1 MSNTIITNAGLNW
14 ITSASTLGPF
24 ISIKYFLPVYDYR
37 ADPNVHN
44 QLVTSA
50 IDTSAAMSA
59 SDTSPTGEIIYNI
72 DTENHSYSLSET
84 NHYVLSAGGET
95 LDESDD
101 PWILTNSVI
110 SIPQSINLYDGVPL
124 SDQIYGANGVDAL
137 AITNAWEIY
146 GGELSAGSNSVPA
159 ETSTGTDRYFTVDG
173 YYPTSASGLLK
184 GSFKCRLSKNIGSVK
199 FNKIALYAIRVDE
212 NGQEIGNP
220 ALFAEAMMTNPVVK
234 TNYGTEGFDDIVI
247 DVQLTISTITSA
259 WNDVFYSTSG
269 DYWNLTPN
277 GLYYQERVGI
287 GDFNDGAVNI
297 PTKLDIRSESEK
309 QLRLTRNSSQ
319 YAELYINSAG
329 QLTISGT
336 DSTIQATTIIPL
348 TTNVYN
354 LGSATFQ
361 WGTVYLNKL
370 KNIYDALYSETSI
383 LPVPTNNYTLG
394 TNALAWKNIYSKAL
408 DVAGTISCQ
417 SLLPK
422 TNDLYSLGD
431 TTHAFHEIYV
441 NAIWPDSTRYF
452 TYFHGSLFP
461 LANGTNKDL
470 GHPNYC
476 WDKIYG
482 TSGIFNTLILN
493 DKNLGSWTYKG
504 DENVPVTA
512 YSDNGEILFTTTE
525 VSFSDLSLRYQ
536 YLNSITVLVE
546 CEFRFDDP
554 NGARHFEIELP
565 EEIKGNIVY
574 QGLKETWLGT
584 LRNLSTG
591 LTQPMRVQFANV
603 HRTHI
608 RTCLLDRSVPSTA
621 DSMVFFSMIY
631 SIA

>member
-44 QLVTSA
+44 QLITSA

-72 DTENHSYSLSET
+72 DAENHSYSLSET

-95 LDESDD
+95 LDESGD

-146 GGELSAGSNSVPA
+146 GGELSAGSNTVPA
-159 ETSTGTDRYFTVDG
+159 ETSTGTNRYFTVDG

-199 FNKIALYAIRVDE
+199 FNKIALYAIRIDE
-212 NGQEIGNP
+212 DGQEIGNP

-277 GLYYQERVGI
+277 GLYYQENVGI
-287 GDFNDGAVNI
+287 GDFNDGTVNI
-297 PTKLDIRSESEK
+297 PTKLDIRSKSEK

-319 YAELYINSAG
+319 YAELYINSIG
-329 QLTISGT
+329 QLTLSGT
-336 DSTIQATTIIPL
+336 DSTIQATTISPL

-361 WGTVYLNKL
+361 WSTVYLNKL

-431 TTHAFHEIYV
+431 STHAFHEIYV
-441 NAIWPDSTRYF
+441 NAIWPDGERNF
-452 TYFHGSLFP
+452 IYFHGSLFP
-461 LANGTNKDL
+461 STYGTNKDL
-470 GHPNYC
+470 GHPDSS

-482 TSGIFNTLILN
+482 TSGIFDTIILN
-493 DKNLGSWTYKG
+493 DKNLGSWTSES
-504 DENVPVTA
+504 DLDSLTA
-512 YSDNGEILFTTTE
+512 YSDDGEILVTTTE
-525 VSFSDLSLRYQ
+525 VSFSDLFLRYQ
-536 YLNSITVLVE
+536 FLNSTTVLVE

-554 NGARHFEIELP
+554 NGARHFKIELP
-565 EEIKGNIVY
+565 EEIKGNIDY

-591 LTQPMRVQFANV
+591 STQTMRVQFANTS
-603 HRTHI
+603 RTHI
-608 RTCLLDRSVPSTA
+608 RTCLLDRSIPSTA